1 MQTANLQV
9 KILAEQPL
17 KAEKFTTK
25 LKKKKI
31 VNTTRNYENNE
42 QAARSKSEK
51 IQQKETRN

>member
-25 LKKKKI
+25 LKKKI
-31 VNTTRNYENNE
+31 VKTTRNYENNE